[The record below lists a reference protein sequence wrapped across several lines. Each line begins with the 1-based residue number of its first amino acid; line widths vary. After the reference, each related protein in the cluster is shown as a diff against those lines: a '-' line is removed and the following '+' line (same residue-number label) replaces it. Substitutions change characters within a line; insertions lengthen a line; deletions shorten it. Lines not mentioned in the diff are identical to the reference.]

1 MPKMARAV
9 PPRMIHQVISLK
21 RASMKSPSWTFL
33 TTLTVMPV
41 KIWIRPMTR
50 DAPMISMVFVR
61 GVKRAGISKVLAGLM
76 IFKSWGMKSPKKPP
90 VSAPTI
96 NVLTP
101 HQKNSSMKLGFF
113 GLVLRR
119 TNWVP
124 AIISRP

>member
-1 MPKMARAV
+1 
-9 PPRMIHQVISLK
+9 
-21 RASMKSPSWTFL
+21 
-33 TTLTVMPV
+33 
-41 KIWIRPMTR
+41 
-50 DAPMISMVFVR
+50 MVFVR